1 MAAFQLWVN
10 FLRERLNATKFKM
23 TGKAYI
29 LLVVKGIQEEYPD
42 LYGRMVSGIDAG
54 TVTWASLMA
63 QLQQLA
69 VTEEGQPSMASTKA
83 STKEKYRRLPEAD
96 SDGG

>member
-1 MAAFQLWVN
+1 
-10 FLRERLNATKFKM
+10 
-23 TGKAYI
+23 
-29 LLVVKGIQEEYPD
+29 
-42 LYGRMVSGIDAG
+42 MVSGIDAG

-69 VTEEGQPSMASTKA
+69 VTEEGQPSMASTEA